1 MHFPTDPRLISIES
15 PPVLMKREIDAYR
28 NRRMADDFYSRSLI
42 GPFFYLVSILITIGL
57 SDFYQG
63 QLWMLALPIALFT
76 IIGVLRYAHK
86 PPQPGAEPDE
96 YRVWNR
102 HQWYLVHAGAISWS
116 SIVALT
122 CAIELRANNA
132 VIITMI
138 TNVAFSTAVSHSFA
152 MHPRQARWCMV
163 AFVLPPT
170 LVYLFYAVELRSIG
184 VTVCI
189 YFLYLIMNVQ
199 RNAREYKT
207 QIETEIS
214 LIQSKAEVAQLSL
227 TDALTGLPN
236 RRSYEST
243 WNHIWRISA
252 RKTEVLAL
260 IMIDLDHFKR
270 INDQYGHIGG
280 DLCLQHFSTILRQHL
295 RRESDVIARIGGEEF
310 VIILPG
316 ATTELAYTM
325 AENLREDLSDTPCQI
340 DSFQVTLTASFGVGV
355 VDWSVDRTPN
365 DTFHRVDLACYQAK
379 TEGRNKVVR
388 A

>member
-1 MHFPTDPRLISIES
+1 MMT
-15 PPVLMKREIDAYR
+15 READAYR

-42 GPFFYLVSILITIGL
+42 GPFFYLIATLMTIGL

-63 QLWMLALPIALFT
+63 RLWMLALPIALFT
-76 IIGVLRYAHK
+76 MLGGLRYAHK
-86 PPQPGAEPDE
+86 PPQADAATDE

-102 HQWYLVHAGAISWS
+102 HQWYLVHAGAMLWS

-189 YFLYLIMNVQ
+189 YFLYLLMNLQ

-243 WNHIWRISA
+243 WNNVWRISA

-260 IMIDLDHFKR
+260 IIIDLDHFKR
-270 INDQYGHIGG
+270 INDKYGHIGG
-280 DLCLQHFSTILRQHL
+280 DRCLQHFSTILRQHL
-295 RRESDVIARIGGEEF
+295 RRESDVMARIGGEEF

-316 ATTELAYTM
+316 ATSELAYTM
-325 AENLREDLSDTPCQI
+325 AENLRKDLFHTPCQI
-340 DSFQVTLTASFGVGV
+340 DSFHVPLTASFGVGV
-355 VDWSVDRTPN
+355 ADWSVDLTPN